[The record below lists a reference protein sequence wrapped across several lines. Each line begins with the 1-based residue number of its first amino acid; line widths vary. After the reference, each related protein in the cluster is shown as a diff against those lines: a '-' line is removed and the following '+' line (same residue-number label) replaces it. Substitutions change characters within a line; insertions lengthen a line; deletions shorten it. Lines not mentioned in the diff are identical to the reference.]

1 MNTEIN
7 MTYRFTQDD
16 EPTEEQLAVI
26 MKEVGEEVRQNSEEH
41 SRQLRE
47 KLENEYQKA
56 KERYANLLR
65 IAKTQ
70 IAYCGRSKRIWK
82 DFGNRQDSE
91 APMD

>member
-26 MKEVGEEVRQNSEEH
+26 MKGVGEEVRRKSEEH
-41 SRQLRE
+41 SRKLRE

-56 KERYANLLR
+56 KERYANL
-65 IAKTQ
+65 
-70 IAYCGRSKRIWK
+70 
-82 DFGNRQDSE
+82 
-91 APMD
+91 